1 MELVY
6 RPVIGTALAT
16 FRVMGWDV
24 RTTGLEHI
32 PARGPAIIAA
42 NHIGYL
48 DFVFLGLGAH
58 RRGRLVRFMAM
69 KEAFGHW
76 LGGPLLRNMRH
87 IPVDREVDPQDSLR
101 LAVGALRQGEIVGI
115 HPEGGMSRSF
125 VPAPGKSGAARLAIE
140 SGAPLVPTAI
150 WGSQRILAAGQPRKW
165 PRDVVIT
172 VTYGEPVKAGPGA
185 DARDVTASL
194 MDRIRAEVDRA
205 SRTYPQRPRDAAD
218 RGWVPAHPGGT
229 APTVGPG
236 PAGGTRTG
244 GRTGPP
250 EVPAPSPDA
259 AVPPRRRR
267 VELV

>member
-6 RPVIGTALAT
+6 PPGIGPALAT

-24 RTTGLEHI
+24 RPTGLEHI

-101 LAVGALRQGEIVGI
+101 LAVGALRQA
-115 HPEGGMSRSF
+115 RSS
-125 VPAPGKSGAARLAIE
+125 ASTLRAA
-140 SGAPLVPTAI
+140 
-150 WGSQRILAAGQPRKW
+150 
-165 PRDVVIT
+165 
-172 VTYGEPVKAGPGA
+172 
-185 DARDVTASL
+185 
-194 MDRIRAEVDRA
+194 
-205 SRTYPQRPRDAAD
+205 
-218 RGWVPAHPGGT
+218 
-229 APTVGPG
+229 
-236 PAGGTRTG
+236 
-244 GRTGPP
+244 
-250 EVPAPSPDA
+250 
-259 AVPPRRRR
+259 
-267 VELV
+267 